1 MMILRLKLI
10 GCNYSKHAPPFVFQY
25 LKHFSTSCRKIM
37 GPNELKNLIA
47 FVEVKHIFILRIQLF
62 YHISCHPFGAL
73 KNSIFVTLI
82 HQKHM
87 FIRKCIK
94 NDSNSN
100 NINNEKTTK

>member
-25 LKHFSTSCRKIM
+25 LKHFSTS
-37 GPNELKNLIA
+37 NLIA

-87 FIRKCIK
+87 FIRKYIK

>member
-10 GCNYSKHAPPFVFQY
+10 GCNYSKHAPYFVFQY
-25 LKHFSTSCRKIM
+25 LKHFSISCGKNM
-37 GPNELKNLIA
+37 GANELKNLIA
-47 FVEVKHIFILRIQLF
+47 FVEVKYIFILRIQLF
-62 YHISCHPFGAL
+62 CLISCHPFGAL
-73 KNSIFVTLI
+73 KNFIFVTLI

-87 FIRKCIK
+87 FLRKYIK